1 MLSAFYN
8 EQHEVSTNLQS
19 MAQHHG
25 PHKQLFLVLDDPLHK
40 PLHQA
45 YVPGFAAY
53 DDGARDGHLSSLR
66 PRFIFFAAACN
77 DMVSIQ

>member
-8 EQHEVSTNLQS
+8 EQHEVSRTLQS

-25 PHKQLFLVLDDPLHK
+25 PDKQLFLVPDDPLHK

-45 YVPGFAAY
+45 YVPGFANQCVNNFLEICYAKLMMTEQGTAIY
-53 DDGARDGHLSSLR
+53 
-66 PRFIFFAAACN
+66 PP
-77 DMVSIQ
+77 